1 MAVAAATRLID
12 GSRTLGGLTN
22 LPSGGYGYTFLLADS
37 KHTMTALWAHNASFN
52 ASESYEV
59 TVDAPGTSGKTV
71 MFDAMGN
78 PRVVEY
84 SNGVAQMTISEM
96 PVYVLSS
103 NVSAAK
109 SLLRAPAGYN
119 TSF

>member
-1 MAVAAATRLID
+1 
-12 GSRTLGGLTN
+12 
-22 LPSGGYGYTFLLADS
+22 
-37 KHTMTALWAHNASFN
+37 
-52 ASESYEV
+52 
-59 TVDAPGTSGKTV
+59 